1 MPIMKLQMNFS
12 TIRRCAERKASR
24 CASGFT
30 LMELVIVMTVLAIL
44 ALVAMPIYNKNVLRA
59 KEVILKQDVVSMRRA
74 IDDYTIDKQ
83 RAPQSLQDLVGAGYL
98 REIPVDPL
106 TKSRDTWVTEQES
119 EPFSPDAP
127 LGIANV
133 RSGAEGQDAEGN
145 PYSQY

>member
-1 MPIMKLQMNFS
+1 MNFS
-12 TIRRCAERKASR
+12 TTRPCRPRGFFRR
-24 CASGFT
+24 ASGFT
-30 LMELVIVMTVLAIL
+30 LMELVIVMTVLSIL
-44 ALVAMPIYNKNVLRA
+44 ALIAIPMYNKHVTRA
-59 KEVILKQDVVSMRRA
+59 KEVILKQDVVAMRRA

-83 RAPQSLQDLVGAGYL
+83 RAPQSLQDLVAGGYL

-106 TKSRDTWVTEQES
+106 TKSRDTWMTEQES

-133 RSGAEGQDAEGN
+133 RSGAEGQDAEGT